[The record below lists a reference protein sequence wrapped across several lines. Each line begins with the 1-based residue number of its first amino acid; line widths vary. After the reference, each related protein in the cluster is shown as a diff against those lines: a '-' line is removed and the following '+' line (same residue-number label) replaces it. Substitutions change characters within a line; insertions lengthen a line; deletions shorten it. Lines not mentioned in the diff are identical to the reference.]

1 MRIFIFT
8 MVTIAFVMLIPLFT
22 VPVSAE
28 ETPDYFNPYA
38 PIFTDKEVYTW
49 TDKIFITV
57 VAPSWNANKYG
68 IDSIG
73 TQDGHLIK
81 IYTAEHSLE
90 PYKLTETEPSSGI
103 FTGEIILTGFLHD
116 VNDDGNPD
124 TNPRTVGTGPTNG
137 FLEVKRDGGIT
148 ISFEFADGVVLTHSV
163 MISWNIG
170 EIIFDKSI
178 FLVGETAKIQ
188 VIDLDMNLNPETI
201 DRIEVEVSS
210 DSDVAGILVDAIE
223 TEDDSGLFEAL
234 ISFTQTSVSSGNR
247 LFAIP
252 NDSIYAKYE
261 DNTLPSPYSIQDDLD
276 IQIESKLE
284 SEIPPIQRISVED
297 VFFANSLGIPI
308 EPIINEQIQVVG
320 IIHNN
325 QNYVQ
330 PFVYI
335 TQIKDQEEDVVSLFW
350 ILGELASNQS
360 LELSKSWIPT
370 EFGNYTVETFV
381 WNSLQDQTSLSPKFT
396 MFHLIQ

>member
-1 MRIFIFT
+1 MLEIVLFLLSFL
-8 MVTIAFVMLIPLFT
+8 VLFAF
-22 VPVSAE
+22 AE
-28 ETPDYFNPYA
+28 EVPDYFNPYA

-297 VFFANSLGIPI
+297 VFFANSLSIPI

-335 TQIKDQEEDVVSLFW
+335 TQIKDQEEAVVSLFW

-381 WNSLQDQTSLSPKFT
+381 WNSLQDQTSLSPNSV
-396 MFHLIQ
+396 MSYLIQ

>member
-1 MRIFIFT
+1 MLSFL
-8 MVTIAFVMLIPLFT
+8 VLSAF
-22 VPVSAE
+22 AE
-28 ETPDYFNPYA
+28 EVPDYFNPYA
-38 PIFTDKEVYTW
+38 PIFTDKQVYTW
-49 TDKIFITV
+49 TDKIHITV

-90 PYKLTETEPSSGI
+90 PYKLTETEPNSGV

-116 VNDDGNPD
+116 VDNDGNPD

-148 ISFEFADGVVLTHSV
+148 ISFEFADGVVLTHSA

-170 EIIFDKSI
+170 QIIFDKSI

-188 VIDLDMNLNPETI
+188 VIDLDMNLNPEAI
-201 DRIEVEVSS
+201 DRIEVKVSS

-234 ISFTQTSVSSGNR
+234 VSFTQTSVSSGNR

-261 DNTLPSPYSIQDDLD
+261 DNTLPSPYSIQDDFD
-276 IQIESKLE
+276 IQVESKLE
-284 SEIPPIQRISVED
+284 SEVPPVKRISVED
-297 VFFANSLGIPI
+297 VFFADSLGVPI

-320 IIHNN
+320 MIHNN
-325 QNYVQ
+325 QNYNQ
-330 PFVYI
+330 PFVFI
-335 TQIKDQEEDVVSLFW
+335 TQIKDQGGAVVSLSW
-350 ILGELASNQS
+350 ILGELTSNQS
-360 LELSKSWIPT
+360 LELSQSWTPT
-370 EFGNYTVETFV
+370 EFGNYTIETFT
-381 WNSLQDQTSLSPKFT
+381 WNSLKEQTSLSPKSAMSYF
-396 MFHLIQ
+396 IQ